1 MLRKSWLLAFCM
13 GLVAM
18 PTVPAIACSSTE
30 AYRSVVVNKA
40 PEFVPDGAIMLRV
53 RVDEALYATITQ
65 EIQGIRA
72 TTVESSLDIPAGKS
86 IEIREELGSM
96 CYTWVEI
103 WSDDHNVSTEGVL
116 TGFVT
121 GYVRRQTNGSYWMT
135 PLVFQRFADRDWSKG
150 PESESRGKVP
160 DGKPRPTDPNAKWV
174 PFRIDGE
181 KLARNLDETNAA
193 IRKHLDKT
201 EKLRPT
207 TSPPVSPD
215 S

>member
-1 MLRKSWLLAFCM
+1 MMARKSWLLAFCM
-13 GLVAM
+13 GLVVM
-18 PTVPAIACSSTE
+18 PTVPAIACSSTA

-53 RVDEALYATITQ
+53 RVDEALYSTITH

-72 TTVESSLDIPAGKS
+72 TTVESSACIPAGTS
-86 IEIREELGSM
+86 IEIREKLASM
-96 CYTWVEI
+96 CYTWIEM
-103 WSDDHNVSTEGVL
+103 WSDDHVSTEGVL

-121 GYVRRQTNGSYWMT
+121 GYVKRQTDGSYQMT

-150 PESESRGKVP
+150 RESQSRGKVP
-160 DGKPRPTDPNAKWV
+160 DGKGRPLDPNAKWV
-174 PFRIDGE
+174 PFRIDAE

-193 IRKHLDKT
+193 IRKHLDET
-201 EKLRPT
+201 EKRPPT
-207 TSPPVSPD
+207 TPPSVAPD